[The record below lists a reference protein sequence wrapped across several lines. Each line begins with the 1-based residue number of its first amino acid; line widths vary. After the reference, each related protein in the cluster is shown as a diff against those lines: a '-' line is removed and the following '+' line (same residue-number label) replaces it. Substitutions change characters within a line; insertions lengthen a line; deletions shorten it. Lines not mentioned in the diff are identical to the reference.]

1 MTDVLRERLKTVP
14 NRPGCYLMR
23 DRRGVIIY
31 VGKAKNLRRRVLSY
45 FRPNADHAPKV
56 RSMVNTVADLECMTV
71 KNEVE
76 ALLTE
81 ASLIKKYKPHFNIL
95 MRDDK
100 RYLALRADP
109 TVDFPRFA
117 TCRIVRDDGARYFGP
132 FPSAPVVRAAK
143 DFVEKHYGLRSCEA
157 LSPDA
162 DVHTH
167 CLADVIRFCSAPC
180 MGRIT
185 PAAYHARFDEACSF
199 LRGER
204 PAVIAELVEDMKAAA
219 AKEDFTKAARLRDT
233 IGALKEM
240 TKQHF
245 VRKSPE
251 MRRDDAKRGIAEL
264 AEALGLAAPP
274 RVIECVD
281 ISNLFGTHNVAS
293 LVVAVDGLPDRRYYR
308 HFKIESFEGADDPR
322 AMAEVVLRR
331 YGPESSLT
339 AKSPRADL
347 YICDGGITQLRAARA
362 RFAEI
367 GVTDLPTIGLAKQ
380 QEILVT
386 DDERGDIFLPRDSEA
401 LMVVTRLRDE
411 AHRFAITYHRHL
423 RERSIRESVLDEV
436 PGIGPAKKVA
446 LLKRFKSV
454 YGIVRAS
461 VEEIAEAAGVN
472 LEIAAAVR
480 HACGGGDGVAEL
492 TRSNSGKGPCDGES

>member
-1 MTDVLRERLKTVP
+1 MNDVLRERLKSVP
-14 NRPGCYLMR
+14 TRPGCYLMR

-45 FRPNADHAPKV
+45 FRPGAKHAPKV
-56 RSMVNTVADLECMTV
+56 RSMVNTVADLEFMTV
-71 KNEVE
+71 RNDAE

-81 ASLIKKYKPHFNIL
+81 ANLIKKYKPHFNIL

-109 TVDFPRFA
+109 EDPFPVFR

-143 DFVEKHYGLRSCEA
+143 DFVEKKFGLRGCTVLA
-157 LSPDA
+157 PDA
-162 DVHTH
+162 ETH
-167 CLADVIRFCSAPC
+167 RHCHADVVRFCSAPC
-180 MGRIT
+180 EGRISV
-185 PAAYHARFDEACSF
+185 ADYHARFDEACAF

-204 PAVIAELVEDMKAAA
+204 PQVIAELVEEMKAAA
-219 AKEDFTKAARLRDT
+219 AAEDFRKAADIRDT
-233 IGALKEM
+233 VAALKEM
-240 TKQHF
+240 TKAHF

-251 MRRDDAKRGIAEL
+251 MRREDARRGIAEL
-264 AEALGLAAPP
+264 AQALGLKEPP

-293 LVVAVDGLPDRRYYR
+293 LVVAVDGLPDGRYYR
-308 HFKIESFEGADDPR
+308 HFKIETFEGADDPR
-322 AMAEVVLRR
+322 AMSEVVLRR
-331 YGPESSLT
+331 YGPDSTLA
-339 AKSPRADL
+339 AKSPKADL

-367 GVTDLPTIGLAKQ
+367 GLADMPTVGLAKQ

-386 DDERGDIFLPRDSEA
+386 DDERGDVFLPRDSEA

-411 AHRFAITYHRHL
+411 AHRFAITFHRSL
-423 RERSIRESVLDEV
+423 RERTIRESVLDEV
-436 PGIGPAKKVA
+436 PGIGPAKKMA
-446 LLKRFKSV
+446 LLKKFHSI
-454 YGIVRAS
+454 YGIAKAAPADIAS
-461 VEEIAEAAGVN
+461 TAGINAE
-472 LEIAAAVR
+472 LAAAVKRAAEGASGELR
-480 HACGGGDGVAEL
+480 H
-492 TRSNSGKGPCDGES
+492 